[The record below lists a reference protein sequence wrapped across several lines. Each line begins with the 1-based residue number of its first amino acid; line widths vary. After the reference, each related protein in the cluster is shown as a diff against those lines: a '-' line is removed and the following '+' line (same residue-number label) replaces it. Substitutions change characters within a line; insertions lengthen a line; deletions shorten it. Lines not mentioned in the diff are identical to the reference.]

1 MKLYEALGIGPGEV
15 VAFAGAGGKSGAIV
29 ELCRELP
36 EAGLRVL
43 AVPTTKMFVSEAEK
57 VGTLVISEDPE
68 VLRERVAEALSA
80 GEGAV
85 VAGSGTLSKGRVGG
99 VKPDQVPYLAALADV
114 TLVEAD
120 GARRRPIKGTEAHE
134 PAMPEGAT
142 LAVGVGGVW
151 ALGRPLN
158 EENVHRPEVFSELT
172 SILPGHSITAEAFAV
187 ALVQGSLGRV
197 AEDVRRVALI
207 TGVEPGPGMSEA
219 SMIARELWAL
229 GVPDVVVTSLPFQSP
244 PTTWSL

>member
-1 MKLYEALGIGPGEV
+1 MKLYEALGIGSGEV
-15 VAFAGAGGKSGAIV
+15 VAFAGAGGKSGAIM

-43 AVPTTKMFVSEAEK
+43 AVPTTKMFVSEAET
-57 VGTLVISEDPE
+57 VGRLVTSEDAE
-68 VLRERVAEALSA
+68 TLRQRVAESWAST
-80 GEGAV
+80 GAV

-99 VKPDQVPYLAALADV
+99 VEPEQIPALAELADV

-120 GARRRPIKGTEAHE
+120 GARRRPIKGTETHE
-134 PAMPEGAT
+134 PAIPEGTT

-158 EENVHRPEVFSELT
+158 QENVHRPEIFSELT
-172 SILPGHSITAEAFAV
+172 GILPGHSITAEAFALAIV
-187 ALVQGSLGRV
+187 KGSLGRV

-219 SMIARELWAL
+219 SMIARELWGL

-244 PTTWSL
+244 PTIWTL

>member
-57 VGTLVISEDPE
+57 VGTLVTSEDPKA
-68 VLRERVAEALSA
+68 LRERVAEALS
-80 GEGAV
+80 GGGAV

-99 VKPDQVPYLAALADV
+99 VRPGQIPDLAALADV

-134 PAMPEGAT
+134 PALPEGTT

-172 SILPGHSITAEAFAV
+172 GILPGHSITAEAFAV
-187 ALVQGSLGRV
+187 ALVKGSLGRV
-197 AEDVRRVALI
+197 TEDARRVALI

-219 SMIARELWAL
+219 STIARELWGM

-244 PTTWSL
+244 PTIWSL

>member
-15 VAFAGAGGKSGAIV
+15 VAFAGAGGKSGAIL
-29 ELCRELP
+29 ELCRELSG
-36 EAGLRVL
+36 AGLRVL

-57 VGTLVISEDPE
+57 VGTLVTSGEPE
-68 VLRERVAEALSA
+68 GLRQRVAEAFA

-85 VAGSGTLSKGRVGG
+85 VAGSGTLSKGRVEG
-99 VKPDQVPYLAALADV
+99 VEPEQVPELAALADV

-134 PAMPEGAT
+134 PAVPRETT

-151 ALGRPLN
+151 ALGRSLN
-158 EENVHRPEVFSELT
+158 EENVHRPEAFSEMT
-172 SILPGHSITAEAFAV
+172 GILPGHSITAEAFAV
-187 ALVQGSLGRV
+187 ALVKGSLGRV
-197 AEDVRRVALI
+197 PEEARRVALI

-219 SMIARELWAL
+219 STIARELWAL

-244 PTTWSL
+244 PTIWSL